1 MIHTAHIR
9 AALRARGADLGTSLV
24 TLGTF
29 YRCPAKAWVE
39 GVFSAHWKWKIASEG
54 YTYSQGSEKSNCK
67 DFSWWCVSEAKRLH
81 AMTPDAGEAALAFGM
96 FAYMK
101 GLDGGHVLNVFV
113 EMTGAGPVAHFYE
126 PQTSQI
132 VEVPWDHAQLC
143 VAALF

>member
-9 AALRARGADLGTSLV
+9 AALRARGADLGTSLL
-24 TLGTF
+24 TFDQF
-29 YRCPAKAWVE
+29 YRCPSKSWVE
-39 GVFSAHWKWKIASEG
+39 GKFSSAWVQFRDSVGIERGDGERWDCDDYARLCHSFACLLNG
-54 YTYSQGSEKSNCK
+54 RTP
-67 DFSWWCVSEAKRLH
+67 EAK
-81 AMTPDAGEAALAFGM
+81 DCGLAFGM

-126 PQTSQI
+126 PQTAQI
-132 VEVPWDHAQLC
+132 VDVPWDHAQLC